1 MHMSAGGEPMDA
13 ELRHIRAF
21 LAVARRSS
29 FSRAAAVLGVS
40 QPALTVQIQ
49 QFERALGVRL
59 LDRNTRQ
66 VALTPVGRDLV
77 EPLERLLLDLD
88 AVVAQVRDV
97 TGPRRGVVTVAAL
110 PSIAAGLLPR
120 AIRALADRHEGVT
133 VRVRDVTAGRIIDLV
148 KAGDVDLGIGSLLR
162 ADPELDFDP
171 LFTDRLCAFAPADHP
186 LARRRHVTL
195 RELCK
200 HPLILTSRDSSVRRL
215 VDRAIE
221 LARLSAHVVLE
232 ATYMTTAIAMVDAG
246 LGIAVLP
253 ASALETTRAAGPR
266 AIAITTPVLRRDIGF
281 VTQKGRSR
289 SPAAEL
295 LVQRIRTLVPRHVRP

>member
-1 MHMSAGGEPMDA
+1 MDA

-29 FSRAAAVLGVS
+29 FSRAAGVLGVS

-97 TGPRRGVVTVAAL
+97 TGPRRGAVPVAAL

-120 AIRALADRHEGVT
+120 AIRALVDRHEGVT
-133 VRVRDVTAGRIIDLV
+133 VRVRDVTAGRIVELV
-148 KAGDVDLGIGSLLR
+148 KAGEVDFGIGSLLR
-162 ADPELDFDP
+162 ADPELDFDT
-171 LFTDRLCAFAPADHP
+171 LFTDRLCAFAPADHA
-186 LARRRHVTL
+186 LARRRRVTL
-195 RELCK
+195 RELCR

-215 VDRAIE
+215 VDQAIE
-221 LARLSAHVVLE
+221 LASLSAHVVLE

-246 LGIAVLP
+246 LGTAVLP
-253 ASALETTRAAGPR
+253 ASAVETTRSAASR
-266 AIAITTPVLRRDIGF
+266 AVAITNPVLRRDIGF

-295 LVQRIRTLVPRHVRP
+295 LVQRIRALATRRQR